1 MRITFGMPQ
10 RHVLSDLQQVQ
21 QRLSDAQNQVS
32 SGKRITKP
40 SDDPLGAERATRL
53 RSDLDANAAYR
64 TSVDD
69 AKSWLDATDT
79 GLSSLNDIVQHVREL
94 TVQAANGSTSPSAR
108 LSIKAQ
114 IDELAKEAKSTLN
127 MAYDGRYLF
136 SGTATDTPPYDL
148 QSATPDAYQGDANAV
163 VRQIGPNTSVQINV
177 TADDALSGF
186 LTTLGNISSHLA
198 ANDGTALSNDIA
210 DVDTALDTVAD
221 KRAQVG
227 AITNR
232 VVAAGTR
239 LDGLSDVTTKL
250 LSDTED
256 ADLPQALT
264 DLSAQQTAL
273 QSALRGGA
281 SLIQQSL
288 MDFLR

>member
-1 MRITFGMPQ
+1 
-10 RHVLSDLQQVQ
+10 
-21 QRLSDAQNQVS
+21 
-32 SGKRITKP
+32 
-40 SDDPLGAERATRL
+40 
-53 RSDLDANAAYR
+53 
-64 TSVDD
+64 
-69 AKSWLDATDT
+69 DATDT

-114 IDELAKEAKSTLN
+114 IDELTKEAKSTLN

-148 QSATPDAYQGDANAV
+148 TSATPDAYQGDANPV

-177 TADDALSGF
+177 TADDALGGF
-186 LTTLGNISSHLA
+186 LTTLNNISAHLA

-232 VVAAGTR
+232 V
-239 LDGLSDVTTKL
+239 
-250 LSDTED
+250 
-256 ADLPQALT
+256 
-264 DLSAQQTAL
+264 
-273 QSALRGGA
+273 
-281 SLIQQSL
+281 
-288 MDFLR
+288 

>member
-1 MRITFGMPQ
+1 
-10 RHVLSDLQQVQ
+10 VL
-21 QRLSDAQNQVS
+21 
-32 SGKRITKP
+32 G
-40 SDDPLGAERATRL
+40 
-53 RSDLDANAAYR
+53 
-64 TSVDD
+64 
-69 AKSWLDATDT
+69 
-79 GLSSLNDIVQHVREL
+79 
-94 TVQAANGSTSPSAR
+94 
-108 LSIKAQ
+108 
-114 IDELAKEAKSTLN
+114 
-127 MAYDGRYLF
+127 
-136 SGTATDTPPYDL
+136 
-148 QSATPDAYQGDANAV
+148 
-163 VRQIGPNTSVQINV
+163 
-177 TADDALSGF
+177 GF
-186 LTTLGNISSHLA
+186 LTTLNNISSHLA

-210 DVDTALDTVAD
+210 DVDTALNTVAD

-250 LSDTED
+250 LSDTQD

-264 DLSAQQTAL
+264 DLAAQQTAL